1 LAMGNKKREI
11 RQMTHWGNMEFK
23 FRKELL
29 WDSSY
34 LFHSEYLHH
43 PGAFKIKRLQFVHLA
58 DVLRLR
64 DFASHGSQV
73 AAQGAAEEL
82 EQHLKADAG
91 ESWVV
96 AAPREFFWL
105 VFLFFSSQLWPR
117 VSPSF

>member
-1 LAMGNKKREI
+1 MKDNFPKRSVGMVFI
-11 RQMTHWGNMEFK
+11 
-23 FRKELL
+23 
-29 WDSSY
+29 SSTQGVFII
-34 LFHSEYLHH
+34 LE
-43 PGAFKIKRLQFVHLA
+43 AFKIKRLQFVHLA

>member
-1 LAMGNKKREI
+1 MGNKKREI

-34 LFHSEYLHH
+34 LLHSEYLHH
-43 PGAFKIKRLQFVHLA
+43 PEAFKIKRLQFVHLA